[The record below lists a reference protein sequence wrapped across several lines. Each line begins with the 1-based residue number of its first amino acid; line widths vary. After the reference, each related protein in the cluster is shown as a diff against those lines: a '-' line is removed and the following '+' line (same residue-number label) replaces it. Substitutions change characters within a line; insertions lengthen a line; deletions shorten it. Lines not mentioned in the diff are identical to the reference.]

1 MKSFVR
7 KLYFRLLPPEASAG
21 SWRNR
26 FCLAGNPVHTEVT
39 CICIISNSI
48 TSISILRRISINI
61 TESARKTRIFR
72 LALNTMTLQVTSVNV
87 NSGQGVAI
95 SVTGIAQ
102 VNIGMTI
109 GQS

>member
-1 MKSFVR
+1 MLSIFRSIYIIKS
-7 KLYFRLLPPEASAG
+7 KSK
-21 SWRNR
+21 
-26 FCLAGNPVHTEVT
+26 
-39 CICIISNSI
+39 
-48 TSISILRRISINI
+48 TSIY
-61 TESARKTRIFR
+61 R

>member
-1 MKSFVR
+1 MLSIFRSIYIIKS
-7 KLYFRLLPPEASAG
+7 KSK
-21 SWRNR
+21 
-26 FCLAGNPVHTEVT
+26 
-39 CICIISNSI
+39 
-48 TSISILRRISINI
+48 TSIY
-61 TESARKTRIFR
+61 R

-109 GQS
+109 GRSKLQLL